1 MENWKG
7 IANRLREHEEPYK
20 IGSWEKFEAD
30 FLDSADSGS
39 PAPLLQ
45 DPKVKVVRRISWGIW
60 SSGVAA
66 AALLIFGLIWL
77 WPDSVS
83 QNIPQDLPQMVQ
95 SPGAL
100 PNQGESSLQG
110 TPELEKN
117 TILGLENEL
126 FESGIAKAMIQ
137 ASTSDE
143 SDFSDSFEILPPLN
157 QLGHELSLA
166 GMQAIVIE
174 PSLSLQHSN
183 SNIKAPSV
191 ENARTSSAMAKEK
204 NGLLSSV
211 FGNLNEDLSVSSTIG
226 GDKTIN
232 RDKWA
237 LGLAVASMM
246 TSSEEVNV
254 GGGVSVAYKL
264 SDRMFLRSG
273 ISLARLGVSTPAPG
287 RQGPSNYVGYA
298 PASNGSATGPSGPQ
312 GPSGSFKE
320 SIASVSPEA
329 VPGYYTRLLRGA
341 SSNLLTLDV
350 PLDLKYFVTDKYFTS
365 VGVSFLGILNESRT
379 NHYIENINQPLF
391 NGYSAN
397 GQDLQFAMKTLHVN
411 EATAYQPLQ
420 GNSYAGYLN
429 FSVGRQTRVSNKISL
444 SIEPFFKL
452 PVGKLMREEMNM
464 TNGGIRIVTGF

>member
-1 MENWKG
+1 MDKKDNNMENWKG

-287 RQGPSNYVGYA
+287 RQGPSN
-298 PASNGSATGPSGPQ
+298 
-312 GPSGSFKE
+312 
-320 SIASVSPEA
+320 
-329 VPGYYTRLLRGA
+329 
-341 SSNLLTLDV
+341 
-350 PLDLKYFVTDKYFTS
+350 
-365 VGVSFLGILNESRT
+365 
-379 NHYIENINQPLF
+379 
-391 NGYSAN
+391 
-397 GQDLQFAMKTLHVN
+397 
-411 EATAYQPLQ
+411 
-420 GNSYAGYLN
+420 
-429 FSVGRQTRVSNKISL
+429 
-444 SIEPFFKL
+444 
-452 PVGKLMREEMNM
+452 
-464 TNGGIRIVTGF
+464 